1 MVSRSL
7 SLRFAWIFLCVF
19 PLLLSAAEKHGDDPD
34 AKALTPEEQLTTFH
48 VPPGFEVQLVAAEA
62 EIAKPLNLTFD
73 AAGRLWVTST
83 EIYPWAARTDALGN
97 PIPGFDQAWEEMASF
112 FKVPKGGETTAKP
125 PEKGRD
131 TIRVLSDFAPDGRAR
146 KVQVFADGL
155 NIPVG
160 IQPLPRAPG
169 AKGDTVIAHSIPSIW
184 KFTDTDGDGVAD
196 QRKPLYTGFGF
207 KDTHGMSSNYEYAFD
222 GWIYGCHGFAN
233 HSEVRDRAGRVTVLD
248 SGNTY
253 RFRPDGSKFE
263 YYTHGQTNPFG
274 LTSDAHGDFYTCDSH
289 SRPSMLVLPGGYY
302 EGIGKQHDGLGFA
315 PRIMEHDHG
324 SSAIAGIAW
333 YGATQFPEEFRNNT
347 FNGNPV
353 TRRINRDRYEWT
365 GSTPSAVEL
374 PDFLSCDDPWF
385 RPVQV
390 KLGPDGALYIADFY
404 TPIIGHYEMPLTDP
418 RRDRHRGRIWRVVWK
433 GENAKAP
440 VLPDLSKRDAAGL
453 IAGLADENLVVRRLA
468 VNELVD
474 RVGKE
479 GIVPLQKSIADKQQ
493 SAIAKS
499 LAAFVLQRLG
509 VNVTADTASSDSTAA
524 TLALRLLGEKAVWKD
539 GERTQAR
546 AALVSGD
553 ARTRRAAAL
562 SIARHPEGMIASLLQ
577 ARATNKEDRQLQYAL
592 LLGLRDALMH
602 EGGCMEGATALAASS
617 TGSENSG
624 QDIADASL
632 AVPTAESAQA
642 LLDHLV
648 GSQLKATRG
657 DEYLRFIVQH
667 LPTDQMSQLTKLLTP
682 ATALPEEAQLKL
694 AGGLASALN
703 QKSVTL
709 PASLSDWM
717 KTTLTNGLNS
727 RNDAT
732 ATAAILAVRDLRSE
746 TTREA
751 LIAICQDQQRAVGVR
766 VAALESLNN
775 LPNTT
780 ANLRLALSD
789 IAAMPLR
796 LKAASL
802 LRARRN
808 DAEAQRLLLEALPTA
823 PGELA
828 TEIAFGVT
836 GDDAGA
842 AALCDLIERGK
853 APATLLRQRTVASN
867 LGKRSQTLKDRA
879 AALTKNLPAEDARLD
894 ALILARAKNYAT
906 AAPDPKHGAQVFAS
920 VCIAC
925 HRLHGNGGLIGPNL
939 DGIRSRGPQRLVE
952 DILDPNRNV
961 DPLFHLNIMETSD
974 GQTLTGMN
982 LREEDGKLVF
992 TDAVGQPQS
1001 IAKDRV
1007 KTKTKSLLSLMPAGF
1022 ENIIPEKDF
1031 QDLLSY
1037 LLAE

>member
-7 SLRFAWIFLCVF
+7 SLRFAWGILCVL
-19 PLLLSAAEKHGDDPD
+19 PLMLSATEKRGDDPE
-34 AKALTPEEQLTTFH
+34 AKPLTPKEQLATFH
-48 VPPGFEVQLVAAEA
+48 VPPGFEVQLVAAES

-97 PIPGFDQAWEEMASF
+97 PIPGFDQAWEEMVSF
-112 FKVPKGGETTAKP
+112 FKVPKGGESTPKP

-131 TIRVLSDFAPDGRAR
+131 TIRVLSDFAPDGHAR
-146 KVQVFADGL
+146 KAQVFADGL

-160 IQPLPRAPG
+160 VQPLPRAPG
-169 AKGDTVIAHSIPSIW
+169 AKGDTVIAHSIPNIW

-196 QRKPLYTGFGF
+196 QREPLYIGFGF

-233 HSEVRDRAGRVTVLD
+233 HSEVRDRTGKVTVLD

-253 RFRPDGSKFE
+253 RFRADGSKFE
-263 YYTHGQTNPFG
+263 YYSHGQTNPFG
-274 LTSDAHGDFYTCDSH
+274 LTSDAHGDLYTCDSH

-333 YGATQFPEEFRNNT
+333 YGASHFPKEFRDNT

-365 GSTPSAVEL
+365 GSMPSAVEL
-374 PDFLSCDDPWF
+374 PDFLTCDDPWF

-418 RRDRHRGRIWRVVWK
+418 RRDRNRGRIWRVVWK

-440 VLPDLSKRDAAGL
+440 VLPDLSQRDAAGL
-453 IAGLADENLVVRRLA
+453 IASLADDNLVVRRLA

-479 GIVPLQKSIADKQQ
+479 AIVPLQKSIADNDQP
-493 SAIAKS
+493 AITKS
-499 LAAFVLQRLG
+499 LAAFALQRLG
-509 VNVTADTASSDSTAA
+509 ENITADTASPDSVAA
-524 TLALRLLGEKAVWKD
+524 TLALRLLGEKPVLGDA
-539 GERTQAR
+539 ERTQAR

-562 SIARHPEGMIASLLQ
+562 CIGRHPEGMIASLLQ
-577 ARATNKEDRQLQYAL
+577 ARTTNKEDRQLQYAL
-592 LLGLRDALMH
+592 QLALRDALIR
-602 EGGCMEGATALAASS
+602 EGGYAEAATALAASA
-617 TGSENSG
+617 GSESAAR
-624 QDIADASL
+624 DTADASL
-632 AVPTAESAQA
+632 AVPSVESAQA
-642 LLDHLV
+642 LLSHLV
-648 GSQLKATRG
+648 RTQLKAARG

-667 LPTDQMSQLTKLLTP
+667 LPADQMSQLTRLLTP
-682 ATALPEEAQLKL
+682 ATTLPEEAQLKL

-709 PASLSDWM
+709 PAALAEWM
-717 KTTLTNGLNS
+717 KTTLANGLRS
-727 RNDAT
+727 VNDAT
-732 ATAAILAVRDLRSE
+732 ATAAILAVRDLRNES
-746 TTREA
+746 TREA
-751 LIAICQDQQRAVGVR
+751 LTAICQDKLRAVSVR

-775 LPNTT
+775 LPNPT
-780 ANLRLALSD
+780 AELRLALND
-789 IAAMPLR
+789 GAAMPLR
-796 LKAASL
+796 LKAANL
-802 LRARRN
+802 LRLRRN
-808 DAEAQRLLLEALPTA
+808 DPEAQRLLLEALPTA

-842 AALCDLIERGK
+842 TALCDLIEHGK

-867 LGKRSQTLKDRA
+867 LGKRSQVLKDRA

-894 ALILARAKNYAT
+894 AIILARTKSYAAAK
-906 AAPDPKHGAQVFAS
+906 PDPKHGAQIFAT

-925 HRLHGNGGLIGPNL
+925 HRLQGNGGLIGPNL
-939 DGIRSRGPQRLVE
+939 DGIRSRGPQRLIE

-961 DPLFHLNIMETSD
+961 DPLFHLNILETTD
-974 GQTLTGMN
+974 GQTLTGTN

-1007 KTKTKSLLSLMPAGF
+1007 RTKTKSLLSLMPAGF
-1022 ENIIPEKDF
+1022 ENLIPEKDF